1 MAVSD
6 LITALSNLDG
16 QISSLSASVARAE
29 SYGLEGLTR
38 RRAQLDK
45 LIAARAALR
54 SEIKEAQ
61 KEEAGG
67 DVFELEE
74 NWRGC

>member
-1 MAVSD
+1 MSVTN
-6 LITALSNLDG
+6 LQTALSSLDS
-16 QISSLSASVARAE
+16 QIATLSASVARAE

-38 RRAQLDK
+38 RRAKLSD

-54 SEIKEAQ
+54 KEIKEAQ
-61 KEEAGG
+61 KEEDGG
-67 DVFELEE
+67 EVFELEE